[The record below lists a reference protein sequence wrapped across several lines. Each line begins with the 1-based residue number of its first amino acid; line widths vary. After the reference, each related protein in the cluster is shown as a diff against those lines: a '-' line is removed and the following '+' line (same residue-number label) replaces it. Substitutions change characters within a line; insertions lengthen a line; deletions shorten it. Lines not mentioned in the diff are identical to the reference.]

1 MGIPSMRSM
10 LLRAGLAV
18 IGTLVLPAAPAPSQE
33 APVQVLLWIRAG
45 ALAPEEVESDP
56 DAAPALRRMVLGGL
70 TAAEIVLDPDAA
82 AVALDPSTIAVWSI
96 DAPARARIEAARG
109 RPAMDIDGTGTEPG
123 SLASKERAADGSSWS
138 HPVARLLGGRFG
150 KPPPPSEQEE
160 SAIRRIRAALGKKES
175 GAAVRDRPP
184 SIDLPVGPTQNTG
197 TRTGADTA
205 PAPNRDA
212 GKGEP
217 PGAAL
222 AQRALALIEDGAPLV
237 IVREPVALEGGAKAR
252 DAALGLMA
260 AWVGGRNTVLMVLSA
275 RPALTDGKA
284 VPRASLVIYGRG
296 IRAGVVTAKP
306 RSLGALRA
314 TVLRILGLE
323 PSAESPGAEEAIDAM
338 ER

>member
-1 MGIPSMRSM
+1 MGIPSMRSR

-18 IGTLVLPAAPAPSQE
+18 IGTLVLPAAPAPCQE
-33 APVQVLLWIRAG
+33 APPQVLLWIRAG

-56 DAAPALRRMVLGGL
+56 DATPALRRLVLGGL
-70 TAAEIVLDPDAA
+70 TAAEIILDPDAA
-82 AVALDPSTIAVWSI
+82 AVALDPSTIAVRSI
-96 DAPARARIEAARG
+96 DGPARARIEAARG
-109 RPAMDIDGTGTEPG
+109 RPAMDINGTGTAPG
-123 SLASKERAADGSSWS
+123 SLASKEQAADGSSWS

-160 SAIRRIRAALGKKES
+160 SAIRRIRAALGKKEP
-175 GAAVRDRPP
+175 GAAVRDRPSP
-184 SIDLPVGPTQNTG
+184 VDLPAGPTQGAGTG
-197 TRTGADTA
+197 TGA
-205 PAPNRDA
+205 
-212 GKGEP
+212 G
-217 PGAAL
+217 L
-222 AQRALALIEDGAPLV
+222 AQLALALIEDGAPLV

-323 PSAESPGAEEAIDAM
+323 PSAESPGGEEAIDAM
-338 ER
+338 EH